1 MATGGISGVE
11 DRDALLA
18 RVRRV
23 VGSCAQVALDV
34 AALEADASLYDAG
47 MSSRASVAVMIAL
60 EAEFDLEF
68 PDELL
73 NRNVFESIAS
83 IAAAIEKIRA
93 GG

>member
-1 MATGGISGVE
+1 VTRETPGG
-11 DRDALLA
+11 DRVALLA

-23 VGSCAQVALDV
+23 VESSAQIAADV
-34 AALEADASLYDAG
+34 ASLDPDVNLYDAG

-60 EAEFDLEF
+60 EGEFDLEF

>member
-1 MATGGISGVE
+1 MTDQDTLRE
-11 DRDALLA
+11 

-23 VGSCAQVALDV
+23 VESCAQIPGGLASL
-34 AALEADASLYDAG
+34 APDASLYDAG
-47 MSSRASVAVMIAL
+47 MSSRASVTVMIAL

-83 IAAAIEKIRA
+83 IAAAIEKIRT